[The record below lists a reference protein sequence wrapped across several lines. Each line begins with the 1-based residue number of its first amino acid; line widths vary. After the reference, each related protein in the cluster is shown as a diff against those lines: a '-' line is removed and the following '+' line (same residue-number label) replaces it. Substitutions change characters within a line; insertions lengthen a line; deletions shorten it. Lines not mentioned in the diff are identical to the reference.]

1 MSKSIIQ
8 RLKYIEKKQI
18 SELDKNQIDPI
29 VYLNI
34 LWDKVNDIE
43 YGFLE
48 YDYFRNGALKS
59 KAWQLGS
66 YMNLQFIPKGEKKI
80 LIYNSL
86 VNFNIIQ
93 RVNVVKSETQE
104 LIDKTEKANVKLPD
118 IAKNNWGL
126 R

>member
-1 MSKSIIQ
+1 MSKSIIK

-18 SELDKNQIDPI
+18 SEIDRDQIEPI
-29 VYLNI
+29 VYLNVF
-34 LWDKVNDIE
+34 WDKANDIE

-59 KAWQLGS
+59 KAWKLGD
-66 YMNLQFIPKGEKKI
+66 YMNIKFIPKDIEV
-80 LIYNSL
+80 YNNQKVL
-86 VNFNIIQ
+86 IIQ

-104 LIDKTEKANVKLPD
+104 LIEKTEKANVKLPD

>member
-1 MSKSIIQ
+1 MSKSIIV
-8 RLKYIEKKQI
+8 RVKYIQQKQI
-18 SELDKNQIDPI
+18 SEYDKDQIEPI
-29 VYLNI
+29 VYLNVF
-34 LWDKVNDIE
+34 WDKANDIE

-48 YDYFRNGALKS
+48 YDYFRNGVLKS

-66 YMNLQFIPKGEKKI
+66 YMDLQFIPKGEKKI

-93 RVNVVKSETQE
+93 RVNVVKSETQL
-104 LIDKTEKANVKLPD
+104 LIDKTEKANIKLTD

>member
-1 MSKSIIQ
+1 MCKSIIK

-18 SELDKNQIDPI
+18 SEIDKDQIDPI

-34 LWDKVNDIE
+34 FWDTANNIK

-66 YMNLQFIPKGEKKI
+66 YMNIKFIPKGEKKI
-80 LIYNSL
+80 LVYNSL

-104 LIDKTEKANVKLPD
+104 VIKKTEKANVKLPD

-126 R
+126 K

>member
-1 MSKSIIQ
+1 MSKSIIV
-8 RLKYIEKKQI
+8 RVKYISRQQI
-18 SELDKNQIDPI
+18 SEMDYDQIDPV

-34 LWDKVNDIE
+34 FKANDTL
-43 YGFLE
+43 YGFKE

-59 KAWQLGS
+59 KAWLLGS
-66 YMNLQFIPKGEKKI
+66 YMNIKFIPKDDEVINNVKYKI
-80 LIYNSL
+80 
-86 VNFNIIQ
+86 VQ

-104 LIDKTEKANVKLPD
+104 LIDKTEKANIKLPD